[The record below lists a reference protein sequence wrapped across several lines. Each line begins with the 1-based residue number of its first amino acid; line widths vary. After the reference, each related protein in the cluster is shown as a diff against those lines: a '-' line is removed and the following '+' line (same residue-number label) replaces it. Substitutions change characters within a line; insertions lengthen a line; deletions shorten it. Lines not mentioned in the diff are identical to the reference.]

1 MASEVECTID
11 GMASIWDAC
20 PQIRERL
27 RAGHPLISEVSDKC
41 VDVKT
46 PSTYHFVL
54 EPLLEKMKDAN
65 KKLPSVDALRVEIA
79 EVLTNNNRQHE
90 ATDPEVPEF
99 QQLCLTLEPSL
110 QATVDMVNANRA
122 ARAAAAEVDDEDED
136 AYELQGAED
145 LSALL
150 NQFSSAAS
158 AEVDSGASGSTE
170 PPEREPAPSNA
181 VPDPDLFETP
191 IFAPIR
197 IDLASPEPVPDPPA
211 EATELPP
218 EATLATGPTEAL
230 PDPSSTATRPTEP
243 LPELSSSSKPP
254 EPMPRPSTT
263 KVTFQAD
270 AADGSPRVGREPAAM
285 DTDETQPVDINT
297 CKSPPPSTKRK
308 PSPEASVSDMRA
320 DYKRTREARVK
331 TEPRLPYN
339 PYTPE
344 ASHPK
349 ARSSDEDFTPDEKV
363 QSIHSMTPC
372 RLNKKTKDPKAPSA
386 RGRGRGGRGR
396 GRKSQDPGVEDAGV
410 EGELKASLIC
420 GYTEEEWGAW
430 YDSWELSEEQGDVEK
445 ATNEKQEPE
454 MSEGDKST
462 AKPSA
467 KKNPKVKKDP
477 KPTPKAKAKSK
488 SGKAAADKLDDADG
502 TTAKREIFAGRRK
515 PEKHEFNMARFDAI
529 RCAFKTYVREEVSR
543 PSMYEGPFWTFCMDH
558 MEKAEG
564 PITIDNINT
573 TVDAIGRKYKKQVID
588 VNKIKP

>member
-1 MASEVECTID
+1 M
-11 GMASIWDAC
+11 
-20 PQIRERL
+20 
-27 RAGHPLISEVSDKC
+27 
-41 VDVKT
+41 
-46 PSTYHFVL
+46 
-54 EPLLEKMKDAN
+54 
-65 KKLPSVDALRVEIA
+65 
-79 EVLTNNNRQHE
+79 
-90 ATDPEVPEF
+90 
-99 QQLCLTLEPSL
+99 
-110 QATVDMVNANRA
+110 
-122 ARAAAAEVDDEDED
+122 
-136 AYELQGAED
+136 
-145 LSALL
+145 
-150 NQFSSAAS
+150 
-158 AEVDSGASGSTE
+158 
-170 PPEREPAPSNA
+170 
-181 VPDPDLFETP
+181 
-191 IFAPIR
+191 
-197 IDLASPEPVPDPPA
+197 
-211 EATELPP
+211 
-218 EATLATGPTEAL
+218 
-230 PDPSSTATRPTEP
+230 
-243 LPELSSSSKPP
+243 
-254 EPMPRPSTT
+254 
-263 KVTFQAD
+263 
-270 AADGSPRVGREPAAM
+270 
-285 DTDETQPVDINT
+285 
-297 CKSPPPSTKRK
+297 
-308 PSPEASVSDMRA
+308 
-320 DYKRTREARVK
+320 
-331 TEPRLPYN
+331 
-339 PYTPE
+339 
-344 ASHPK
+344 
-349 ARSSDEDFTPDEKV
+349 
-363 QSIHSMTPC
+363 
-372 RLNKKTKDPKAPSA
+372 NKKTKDPKAPSA

-543 PSMYEGPFWTFCMDH
+543 PSMYEARVFDSPKHLNICFLNLGYISLAILHIDRRKYFPWQGPFWTFCMDH